1 MDFPEDIWNIVMS
14 YFHSSYKKPSH
25 YESIMDVS
33 EFLFT
38 RYHNRESCKQT
49 LKWNKSSLIVDS
61 YYMLLI
67 LNTHFHFSS
76 KNKSNEKNKLRRGV
90 ASCKIRQDFKY
101 IFETYK
107 NLSKTN
113 ILRNLKY
120 E

>member
-67 LNTHFHFSS
+67 LNTHAKSS
-76 KNKSNEKNKLRRGV
+76 
-90 ASCKIRQDFKY
+90 Y
-101 IFETYK
+101 IFSTPQQNNPNPE
-107 NLSKTN
+107 
-113 ILRNLKY
+113 I
-120 E
+120 